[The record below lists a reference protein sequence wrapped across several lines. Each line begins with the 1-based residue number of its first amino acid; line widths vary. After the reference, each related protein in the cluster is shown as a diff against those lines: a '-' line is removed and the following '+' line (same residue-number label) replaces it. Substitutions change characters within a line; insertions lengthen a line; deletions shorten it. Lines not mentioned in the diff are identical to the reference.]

1 MNPQP
6 GSVGGI
12 YEIKLEEKCKF
23 CNCYPR
29 SQERC
34 WLQSSDLSLTW
45 GFGDYI
51 IQEMKTQAQRRKM
64 ARGLQDKV
72 VEVFLKKFW
81 GEKMG
86 LAHQEGGGHLAAH
99 ALLSRSVM
107 SNSL

>member
-1 MNPQP
+1 
-6 GSVGGI
+6 
-12 YEIKLEEKCKF
+12 
-23 CNCYPR
+23 
-29 SQERC
+29 
-34 WLQSSDLSLTW
+34 
-45 GFGDYI
+45 
-51 IQEMKTQAQRRKM
+51 M